1 MANTKPSN
9 SGSWIKSTALW
20 LGPLAFALFL
30 YLGWSYGGQNDGLS
44 RGGYQMIGLTIWM
57 AFWWLTECIP
67 IPATSLLPL
76 GILPILGILNSAKVA
91 QAYGHKMN
99 LLLMGGFML
108 ARAIEKWGLHRRIAL
123 NVVSRFG
130 SRPGA
135 LLLGFMV
142 ATAIL
147 SMWISNT
154 ATTLMMLPI
163 ALACVGADKGDAN
176 SSMATAFVLGIAYAA
191 SIGGIGTPVG
201 TPPNLIFMAAFEEA
215 CQNPEL
221 GLKPIS
227 FLAWMKIGVPVVIVM
242 IPLAWFLI
250 RLRFGLNVE
259 SASLGDPERISNE
272 KTALGNIG
280 RGELLAALLFGITAF
295 LWVFRAPISFGEW
308 YLPGWSQL
316 FSNPK
321 FIHDSTVA
329 AFMVVAMFI
338 CPVFPGDAD
347 PAKRRVLDWDTA
359 RDIPWGLLLLFGGGI
374 ALAGGF
380 QASGLSQWIGKGL
393 NFLSDVPIWFAVFC
407 LALSITFLT
416 EITSNTAVTTLV
428 MPILLI
434 TAIDIDTD
442 PRILMIPA
450 AISASCAFMFPV
462 ATAPNAIAFGSG
474 FVSIKE
480 MSRTGFF
487 INLIGVAVITALSL
501 LLI

>member
-1 MANTKPSN
+1 MSQESPSA
-9 SGSWIKSTALW
+9 GSRIKAVALWTGPIAFVIFLALGYSQGGEGSELSTA
-20 LGPLAFALFL
+20 
-30 YLGWSYGGQNDGLS
+30 
-44 RGGYQMIGLTIWM
+44 GYHMIGLTVWM
-57 AFWWLTECIP
+57 AVWWLTECIP

-76 GILPILGILNSAKVA
+76 GILPILGILNSSKVA

-108 ARAIEKWGLHRRIAL
+108 ARAIEKWSLHRRIAL

-163 ALACVGADKGDAN
+163 ALACVGADKADGNRA
-176 SSMATAFVLGIAYAA
+176 MATAFVLGIAYSA

-215 CQNPEL
+215 TKRPEL

-227 FLAWMKIGVPVVIVM
+227 FLAWMKIGLPVVLLM
-242 IPLAWFLI
+242 IPLSWLMI
-250 RLRFGLNVE
+250 RLRFGLDVE
-259 SASLGDPERISNE
+259 SASLGDPERIDQE
-272 KTALGNIG
+272 RKALGSMG
-280 RGELLAALLFGITAF
+280 RGEKLAALLFGITAA
-295 LWVFRAPISFGEW
+295 LWVFRAPISFGDY

-316 FSNPK
+316 FSEPK

-338 CPVFPGDAD
+338 CPVFPGDPD
-347 PAKRRVLDWDTA
+347 PKKHRVLDWDTA

-380 QASGLSQWIGKGL
+380 QSSGLSQWIGKGL
-393 NFLSDVPIWFAVFC
+393 NVISEVPIWFAILC

-434 TAIDIDTD
+434 TAIDIEKD
-442 PRILMIPA
+442 PKLLMIPA

-474 FVSIKE
+474 YVSIKE

-487 INLIGVAVITALSL
+487 INLVGVAVISALSL